1 MHTQYCIQN
10 KRLDLY
16 FPEHKIAIEIEECG
30 HIDRNFEHEQIRQMM
45 IEGKRGYKL
54 IRINLEA
61 ADFNINRV
69 INQVYMHM
77 KQWTIKL
84 TQNSLIDDLS
94 KKLLEAAIR
103 FKSKCKKEG
112 PKLTKKIF
120 KNVFQEYKK

>member
-1 MHTQYCIQN
+1 
-10 KRLDLY
+10 
-16 FPEHKIAIEIEECG
+16 
-30 HIDRNFEHEQIRQMM
+30 M
-45 IEGKRGYKL
+45 IERKRGYKL

-69 INQVYMHM
+69 INQVYIHM

-112 PKLTKKIF
+112 PKLTKKIV
-120 KNVFQEYKK
+120 KNVFQEYKE

>member
-1 MHTQYCIQN
+1 
-10 KRLDLY
+10 
-16 FPEHKIAIEIEECG
+16 
-30 HIDRNFEHEQIRQMM
+30 M
-45 IEGKRGYKL
+45 IERKRGYKL

-69 INQVYMHM
+69 INQVYIHM

-103 FKSKCKKEG
+103 FKSKCKK
-112 PKLTKKIF
+112 
-120 KNVFQEYKK
+120 